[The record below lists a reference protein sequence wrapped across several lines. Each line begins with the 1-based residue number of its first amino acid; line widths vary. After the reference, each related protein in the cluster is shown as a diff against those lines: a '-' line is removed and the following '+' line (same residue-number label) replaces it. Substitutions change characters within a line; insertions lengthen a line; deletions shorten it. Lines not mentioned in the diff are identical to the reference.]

1 MSRDIDVFLARYPAP
16 VQETAAAARELLK
29 KALPGVDET
38 LDVSAKLLGYG
49 YGPGYKGA
57 VCTLIMSQNGVKLGI
72 VRGTDLPDPKRL
84 MAGAGKVH
92 RHVQLYSADDTKKP
106 GLRQLLKAAL
116 TAWRK
121 RAAASGG

>member
-1 MSRDIDVFLARYPAP
+1 
-16 VQETAAAARELLK
+16 
-29 KALPGVDET
+29 
-38 LDVSAKLLGYG
+38 
-49 YGPGYKGA
+49 
-57 VCTLIMSQNGVKLGI
+57 VKLGI

>member
-1 MSRDIDVFLARYPAP
+1 MSTSRDIDVFLARYPAP
-16 VQETAAAARELLK
+16 VQETAAAARRLLK
-29 KALPGVDET
+29 AALPDVDET

-72 VRGTDLPDPKRL
+72 VRGTELPDPKRL

-92 RHVQLYSADDTKKP
+92 RHVQLHSADDTKKP
-106 GLRQLLKAAL
+106 GLSQLLKAAL

-121 RAAASGG
+121 RQLA